1 MPSPLQIA
9 VAFGGLARDGDLLV
23 HAGASLTRAAAGFA
37 LSVIAGTALGISM
50 ARSRRLERFVQPL
63 ASLVYPLPK
72 SALIPVLMI
81 WLGIGDV
88 SKIAVIFLGTILPVL
103 VSAHHGAR
111 GIDRFVIWSARN
123 CGTSE
128 RALLFRIILP
138 AALPDILSGV
148 RMALALTFVLL
159 VSSELLVAQSGL
171 GYLISSFGEGGHYPA
186 MFAVVLTVSAL
197 GFLADRLFLLVMK
210 GLLRWR
216 DA

>member
-1 MPSPLQIA
+1 VPSPLQIA
-9 VAFGGLARDGDLLV
+9 GALGGLLRDGDLLV
-23 HAGASLTRAAAGFA
+23 HAGASLARAAAGFA
-37 LSVIAGTALGISM
+37 LSVAVGIALGVAM
-50 ARSRRLERFVQPL
+50 ARSRALERFVQPL
-63 ASLVYPLPK
+63 ARLVYPLPK

-81 WLGIGDV
+81 WLGIGDA

-103 VSAHHGAR
+103 VSAHQGAR
-111 GIDRFVIWSARN
+111 GVDRFLVWSARS

-128 RALLFRIILP
+128 RALLLRVILP

-159 VSSELLVAQSGL
+159 VSSELLVARSGL
-171 GYLISSFGEGGHYPA
+171 GYLISTFGEGGQYPA

-197 GFLADRLFLLVMK
+197 GFLADRLFLLVMQR
-210 GLLRWR
+210 LLRWR